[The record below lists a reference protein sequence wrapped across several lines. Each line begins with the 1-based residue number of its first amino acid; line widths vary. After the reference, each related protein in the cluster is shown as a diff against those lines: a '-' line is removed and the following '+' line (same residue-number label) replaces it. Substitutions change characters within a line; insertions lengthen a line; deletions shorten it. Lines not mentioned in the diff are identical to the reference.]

1 MGLEVVR
8 RRLGVKSSTINLTV
22 IVTRPPGLTE
32 RGFTLAW
39 TRFSALTVD
48 CEKGGGEGEGRGRG
62 RRREEGAREGKRGQ
76 ERT

>member
-1 MGLEVVR
+1 MGLDVVR

-39 TRFSALTVD
+39 TRLSALTVD
-48 CEKGGGEGEGRGRG
+48 CERGGGEGEGGR
-62 RRREEGAREGKRGQ
+62 RRREEEAREGRRGPKR
-76 ERT
+76 T